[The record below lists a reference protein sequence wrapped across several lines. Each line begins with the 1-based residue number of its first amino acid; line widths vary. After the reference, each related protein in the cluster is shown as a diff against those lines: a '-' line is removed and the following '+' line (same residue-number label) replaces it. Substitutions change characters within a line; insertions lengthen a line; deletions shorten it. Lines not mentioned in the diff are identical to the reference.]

1 MKKLVIIISIMVIP
15 LVAGCALFRP
25 DVDDP
30 ELVSAYEAAEEAV
43 ADAEYHGAADYAAE
57 KFERA
62 KNKLTDVRD
71 DHMDAPSMQLVKRYR
86 EVQILAAD
94 AAIDALLYQLE
105 DTEDRLAELEE
116 RISTKE
122 DEVAEL
128 ESERET
134 ITADLEQKSEDKA
147 RVEREKEELERR
159 VDELVNEKESL
170 RAEKNELE
178 QRLDDQQRLVDR
190 LEESVADIEER
201 ASDLQDRLSEK
212 TARLEEL
219 EAENKR
225 IVDELEEKVEE
236 VEIREEE
243 HGVVVNVG
251 EKILFEIGD
260 SRLLEEGKQTLA
272 TIAEILNDY
281 PDREIHVGGHTCDLP
296 IKEAYP
302 SNWELS
308 AHRALNVLKYLAYAQ
323 DVERDRIAAVAYG
336 QFRPLVPNDSDENRQ
351 LNRRVE
357 ITLLPPE
364 LPAETKELD

>member
-1 MKKLVIIISIMVIP
+1 MKKLVLIIAVIIIP

-43 ADAEYHGAADYAAE
+43 ADAEYHGAADHAAE

-71 DHMDAPSMQLVKRYR
+71 DHMDAPSMELVKRYR
-86 EVQILAAD
+86 AVQILAGD

-105 DTEDRLAELEE
+105 DTEERLSEVEDSIAEKEE
-116 RISTKE
+116 
-122 DEVAEL
+122 EVAEL
-128 ESERET
+128 ESERQQV
-134 ITADLEQKSEDKA
+134 TADLEQQSEEKA
-147 RVEREKEELERR
+147 RIEREKEELERR
-159 VDELVNEKESL
+159 VEVLVAEKESL
-170 RAEKNELE
+170 RTEKDELE
-178 QRLDDQQRLVDR
+178 QRLDDQQQLVDR
-190 LEESVADIEER
+190 LEESVADIERR
-201 ASDLQDRLSEK
+201 ASDLQERLSEK

-219 EAENKR
+219 EAENER
-225 IVDELEEKVEE
+225 IVAEFEEKVEE

-243 HGVVVNVG
+243 YGVVVNVG

-272 TIAEILNDY
+272 DIAEILNEY
-281 PDREIHVGGHTCDLP
+281 PEREIHVGGHTCDLP
-296 IKEAYP
+296 IREAYP